1 VTTTGRPAAAD
12 RAPGDAE
19 HDGHTRS
26 GALAVGSIPPIVR
39 RLTAEF
45 TGTAFLV
52 AGVVGSGIM
61 AQRLTDDRGL
71 QLLQNAAATAGVLV
85 ALILALGA
93 ASGAHFNP
101 AVTMVDRVFG
111 GIDTP
116 TAIGYVIAQVA
127 GAILGAI
134 VANVMFDLPAVEWST
149 SARSGGNLWFAEAIA
164 TLGLLVVI
172 FGVVRAGRSSV
183 AAFAVAGYIAGAY
196 YFTSSTSFA
205 NPAVTIG
212 RAFSDTFAGIEPASV
227 PMFIVAQL
235 VGAALATGLILVIY
249 PRVAQVAGD
258 VIVAH
263 GGDESA
269 NGAEAGGSEG

>member
-1 VTTTGRPAAAD
+1 VTATRDSLPMEDAPLGDARRSARSRPARLTASVP
-12 RAPGDAE
+12 R
-19 HDGHTRS
+19 
-26 GALAVGSIPPIVR
+26 IVR

-45 TGTAFLV
+45 VGTAFLV

-71 QLLQNAAATAGVLV
+71 QLLQNAAATAGVLL
-85 ALILALGA
+85 ALILALGS

-101 AVTMVDRVFG
+101 AVTLVDRAFG
-111 GIDTP
+111 GIHTS
-116 TAIGYVIAQVA
+116 TAALYILAQVT
-127 GAILGAI
+127 GAILGASA
-134 VANVMFDLPAVEWST
+134 ANAMFDLPLVEWST
-149 SARSGGNLWFAEAIA
+149 TARSGGDLWLAEGIA
-164 TLGLLVVI
+164 TVGLLIVI
-172 FGVVRAGRSSV
+172 FGVVRAGRAGM

-235 VGAALATGLILVIY
+235 AGAVAATGLILVLY
-249 PRVAQVAGD
+249 PDVDEVAENVVVPHGD
-258 VIVAH
+258 ADTS
-263 GGDESA
+263 GG
-269 NGAEAGGSEG
+269 